1 MKKLFTSTSAIHQEI
16 SLHLFQP
23 LESFCEFNSQFFDK
37 LVIQNPCRMCWK
49 FPSSFYF
56 FMYDNFCIS
65 MSKDERDGIETEKS
79 SFYRK
84 FTLQQLVMAH
94 MMCERE
100 RWQKVLKYLYTNAYT
115 KKGDKKWMKC
125 HPYLWLAPHLRPS
138 LLSCLNSR
146 TVHRNLYAESVI
158 ICLYCCI
165 WCDMIRLVSTFLTH
179 NSIVWIYREKK
190 LWSSTKIP

>member
-1 MKKLFTSTSAIHQEI
+1 MIIFAYQCQKTRETALKQRNRVFTEN
-16 SLHLFQP
+16 SLSNNWLW
-23 LESFCEFNSQFFDK
+23 LT
-37 LVIQNPCRMCWK
+37 W
-49 FPSSFYF
+49 
-56 FMYDNFCIS
+56 
-65 MSKDERDGIETEKS
+65 
-79 SFYRK
+79 
-84 FTLQQLVMAH
+84 
-94 MMCERE
+94 CERE